1 VKISIYHRLSS
12 VLWGAI
18 VGLVLLLAV
27 FVSSGRLLV
36 SMVGDNQR
44 WLVEQVNARAPFLLE
59 EGQLSAEWQG
69 FSPVLVFTD
78 LRLAFPDGEPL
89 LLGGGRVTLNVWH
102 SLVSRSLRF
111 SRLRLQDLLL
121 TGELD
126 ADGRLR

>member
-59 EGQLSAEWQG
+59 EGQLSA
-69 FSPVLVFTD
+69 
-78 LRLAFPDGEPL
+78 
-89 LLGGGRVTLNVWH
+89 
-102 SLVSRSLRF
+102 
-111 SRLRLQDLLL
+111 
-121 TGELD
+121 
-126 ADGRLR
+126 